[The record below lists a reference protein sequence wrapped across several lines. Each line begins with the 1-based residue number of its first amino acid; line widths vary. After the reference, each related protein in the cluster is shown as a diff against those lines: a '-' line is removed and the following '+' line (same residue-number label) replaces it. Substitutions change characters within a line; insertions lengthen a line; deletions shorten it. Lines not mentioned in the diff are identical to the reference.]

1 MNSLLVLNSNVA
13 IIPAGKTVTKD
24 SGSVTVGPDFD
35 PELPTESDDTIK
47 EPWERFGRVSDM
59 EPVADD
65 STTNVALCPDNG
77 VWDEETVETSV
88 NPRFNITM
96 ADVSTRAFEL
106 MYGLPQ
112 GALDSAEGGRPWSLG
127 RRSIDCWLYI
137 RHSDHRQQGKRL
149 LHGRVYGT
157 LRLTTAPKTA
167 REVANA
173 VFEFKP
179 RLSVPGNKMVPLAL

>member
-13 IIPAGKTVTKD
+13 IIPAGKEITKEGT
-24 SGSVTVGPDFD
+24 GSVTVGPDFD
-35 PELPTESDDTIK
+35 PALPTDDTIA
-47 EPWERFGRVSDM
+47 EPWERFGRVSNL

-65 STTNVALCPDNG
+65 STTNVELCPDNG

-96 ADVSTRAFEL
+96 ADVGVRAFEL
-106 MYGLPQ
+106 MYGLPH
-112 GALDSAEGGRPWSLG
+112 GALDTKEGGRPWSLG

-137 RHSDHRQQGKRL
+137 RHNDHRQGGKRL
-149 LHGRVYGT
+149 LHGRLYGT
-157 LRLTTAPKTA
+157 LRLTTAPKTERA
-167 REVANA
+167 VANA

-179 RLSVPGNKMVPLAL
+179 RLSTAGNHMEPLAV